1 METIHTERVP
11 PEYQEGFELL
21 VRTLIELA
29 GENLLG
35 VAAFGFWIV
44 GDALPDDAA
53 TSVMVLERV
62 DLELLDRLAEHGQA
76 LGAKRLRAPLVMT
89 PAYIAE
95 SCDVFPLELLEIRQ
109 TQRIVYGEDF
119 FSGCTF
125 EPADVR
131 LQAERE
137 FKSELIQL
145 RQGLLAAAG
154 RRKLLD
160 PLARAGAARTLRILR
175 GMLYLAGVEQVA
187 ERAAGLVVQAA
198 RTLEIKL
205 PTLHDVVCGAEDLG
219 FEGFRNFYGE
229 IEALAAHANRV
240 VAGES

>member
-21 VRTLIELA
+21 CRTLFELA

-35 VAAFGFWIV
+35 VTAFGFWLV

-62 DLELLDRLAEHGQA
+62 DLELIDRLAEHGQT

-89 PAYIAE
+89 PAYIDE
-95 SCDVFPLELLEIRQ
+95 SCDVFPLELLEIQQ
-109 TQRIVYGEDF
+109 TRRVVCGEDF
-119 FSGCTF
+119 FAGCGF

-137 FKSELIQL
+137 LKSELIQL

-154 RRKLLD
+154 RRRLLD
-160 PLARAGAARTLRILR
+160 DLARAAAARMLRILR
-175 GMLYLAGVEQVA
+175 GLLYLAGVERVS

-205 PTLHDVVCGAEDLG
+205 PMLHDVVCGLDDLG
-219 FEGFRNFYGE
+219 FEGFGRFYGE
-229 IEALAAHANRV
+229 VEALATHANTLEP
-240 VAGES
+240 AG